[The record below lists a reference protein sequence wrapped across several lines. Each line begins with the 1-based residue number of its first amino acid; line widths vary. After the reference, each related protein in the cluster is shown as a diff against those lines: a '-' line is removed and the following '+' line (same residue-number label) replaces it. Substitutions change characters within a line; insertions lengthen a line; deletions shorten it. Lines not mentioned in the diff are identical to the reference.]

1 MCKIFF
7 VSFNPQTYVS
17 NFADD
22 MFLADMLMK
31 QLYRPTTEFYL
42 LSQILFLF
50 TKPFFINELNDN
62 IFSKIKIAYNTNTMS
77 KS

>member
-1 MCKIFF
+1 
-7 VSFNPQTYVS
+7 
-17 NFADD
+17 

-31 QLYRPTTEFYL
+31 QLYRPTIEFYL

-50 TKPFFINELNDN
+50 TKPFFMNELNDN
-62 IFSKIKIAYNTNTMS
+62 IFFKIKIAYNTNTMS